1 MPWKDD
7 GSGQLTV
14 SDDGNGVRC
23 TSRHGGDGKANA
35 IFTGGHY
42 NAAAGG
48 CSYWEFDVTTP
59 DNNNGGGG
67 VWIGVCMA
75 KQFKAGY
82 GLKGLLYGGPGNLGD
97 GSSLVAS
104 NWGPQLAN
112 GDRIGL
118 RVERRDAESDGHVMV
133 AFSRNGSPLGIAFDI
148 VGWKPEEDLF
158 PVVCFASEGQAV
170 TMTTDCND
178 DPSKLP
184 DLETFKASPTVPD
197 GLEGDWVGHFTLCI
211 NSKGDNSWQ
220 VSAHVANNMFCTL
233 TSTPEGGWV
242 SSGVG
247 STMMM
252 PPPELQELEEDVKAM
267 LEGVTGLKRDGDTLV
282 LEGNGK
288 TEVFNAAPPSSAAT
302 KEQVNWMRDL

>member
-1 MPWKDD
+1 M
-7 GSGQLTV
+7 G
-14 SDDGNGVRC
+14 
-23 TSRHGGDGKANA
+23 
-35 IFTGGHY
+35 
-42 NAAAGG
+42 
-48 CSYWEFDVTTP
+48 
-59 DNNNGGGG
+59 
-67 VWIGVCMA
+67 
-75 KQFKAGY
+75 
-82 GLKGLLYGGPGNLGD
+82 LYGGPGNLAD

-170 TMTTDCND
+170 SMTTDCND

-184 DLETFKASPTVPD
+184 DLETFKASPTVPE
-197 GLEGDWVGHFTLCI
+197 GLEGD
-211 NSKGDNSWQ
+211 
-220 VSAHVANNMFCTL
+220 
-233 TSTPEGGWV
+233 WV